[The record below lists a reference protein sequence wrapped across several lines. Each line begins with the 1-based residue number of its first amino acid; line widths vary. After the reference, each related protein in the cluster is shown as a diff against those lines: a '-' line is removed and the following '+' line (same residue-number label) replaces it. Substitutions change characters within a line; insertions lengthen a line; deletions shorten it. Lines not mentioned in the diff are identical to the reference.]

1 MSEQE
6 YGQVCDGC
14 ENVRYPLHRVT
25 VRTNDERLFI
35 AWVCDDC
42 LPAYEEE

>member
-6 YGQVCDGC
+6 YGQVCDCC
-14 ENVRYPLHRVT
+14 EERHYPLHQIVFRAKNGQVI
-25 VRTNDERLFI
+25 I

-42 LPAYEEE
+42 LPAYAEE